1 MDVLNSEAKL
11 LKSNVDVSL
20 LVSNAMWTSELKMEV
35 VCYPVAGLNLAK
47 AKDF

>member
-35 VCYPVAGLNLAK
+35 VASLNPAK
-47 AKDF
+47 AMDF